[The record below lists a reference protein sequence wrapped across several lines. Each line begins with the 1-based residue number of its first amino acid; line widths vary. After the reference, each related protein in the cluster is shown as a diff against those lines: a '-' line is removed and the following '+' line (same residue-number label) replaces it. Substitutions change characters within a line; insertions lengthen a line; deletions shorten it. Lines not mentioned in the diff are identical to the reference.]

1 MQDCAVK
8 MNSCAMRKTVS
19 LCISMTFEEFQFGSN
34 SFRFIFAE
42 AMTNEVEQNCINFD
56 NLLNF
61 ADAGAEKGLYLD
73 ILSTYKD
80 EGTDVHTLESK
91 YLLI

>member
-1 MQDCAVK
+1 
-8 MNSCAMRKTVS
+8 
-19 LCISMTFEEFQFGSN
+19 
-34 SFRFIFAE
+34 
-42 AMTNEVEQNCINFD
+42 MTNEVEQKCMNFD

-61 ADAGAEKGLYLD
+61 ADAAAEKGLYLD

-80 EGTDVHTLESK
+80 EGTDVHTLESN